1 MKLNNRYSLFKRRYN
16 LVGSAVRR
24 RLGKSPDEGR
34 LRLSSVMITV
44 AGVVLLSFDSI
55 IEKIDLPYVEW
66 LFSALCFAVFV
77 LSIYLEFRRR
87 APRPCWE
94 KATWASA
101 AIALVWLLFPWAL
114 YWVGEI
120 DDMALIRNLSIASVL
135 MWIVCLG
142 CYLRLRFVRRRSRAE
157 IARMHLREKRRRKME
172 YL

>member
-16 LVGSAVRR
+16 LVGSAARR

-34 LRLSSVMITV
+34 LKLSSVLIMV
-44 AGVVLLSFDSI
+44 ATLALMSFDSI
-55 IEKIDLPYVEW
+55 VAKIDLPYVEW
-66 LFSALCFAVFV
+66 LFSALCFGVFV

-94 KATWASA
+94 KATWASST
-101 AIALVWLLFPWAL
+101 IAVVWTLFPWFI
-114 YWVGEI
+114 YWLGETE
-120 DDMALIRNLSIASVL
+120 DMVLVRNFSIASAV

-142 CYLRLRFVRRRSRAE
+142 CYLRLRFVRRRSREE
-157 IARMHLREKRRRKME
+157 IARMHLREKRRRKLE

>member
-16 LVGSAVRR
+16 LVGSAARR

-34 LRLSSVMITV
+34 LTLSSVMITV
-44 AGVVLLSFDSI
+44 AGVALLSFDSI

-66 LFSALCFAVFV
+66 LFSALCFVVFV

-101 AIALVWLLFPWAL
+101 AIALGWLLFPWAL
-114 YWVGEI
+114 YWLGEV
-120 DDMALIRNLSIASVL
+120 DDMSLIRSLSIASAL

-142 CYLRLRFVRRRSRAE
+142 CYLRLRYVRRRSRAE
-157 IARMHLREKRRRKME
+157 IAAMRLREKRRRKME